1 MPIVLHAN
9 NPAQVAS
16 ASSIEALVGE
26 PAKRLLILSGI
37 AIPNFWTNH
46 DEETRSDEVVVRL
59 GVFVSSVDRSA
70 VHVGL
75 AHIAN
80 DETAFAF
87 GVNANQLEVE
97 AGTGELL
104 LRVWVTALGE
114 ETLIRRFGYHVV
126 AHVRMVAAR
135 ISGTIALPKSVLD
148 VSRMSPTEV
157 ASLFRI
163 TANTQ
168 ETVNPPPPS
177 FSYFKYTPVA
187 TGQTQTVRDSPETS
201 YIDYKIDGC
210 PFNVALYVDVALQ
223 GRLAAVG
230 GVGVGQTAGPRPVV
244 LTNVQPDASG
254 VDFGVGR
261 IAGPR

>member
-1 MPIVLHAN
+1 MAIVLHAN
-9 NPAQVAS
+9 DPAQVAS
-16 ASSIEALVGE
+16 ASSIEALLGE
-26 PAKRLLILSGI
+26 PAKRLMIFSGI

-46 DEETRSDEVVVRL
+46 DEEPRSDEVVVRL
-59 GVFVSSVDRSA
+59 GVFVSSVERSA
-70 VHVGL
+70 IHVGL

-97 AGTGELL
+97 PRSGELL
-104 LRVWVTALGE
+104 LRVFVTALGE

-126 AHVRMVAAR
+126 AHVRVVAAR

-148 VSRMSPTEV
+148 VSQMPAAEI

-168 ETVNPPPPS
+168 ETINPPPPG

-187 TGQTQTVRDSPETS
+187 TGQTQAVRSNAETCF
-201 YIDYKIDGC
+201 IDYKIDGC
-210 PFNVALYVDVALQ
+210 PFNVALYVDVTAQ
-223 GRLAAVG
+223 GRLAAVPG
-230 GVGVGQTAGPRPVV
+230 IGIGQTAGPRPVV
-244 LTNVQPDASG
+244 LTNLQPDASG

-261 IAGPR
+261 IVGPR

>member
-1 MPIVLHAN
+1 MAIVLHASD
-9 NPAQVAS
+9 PAQVAS
-16 ASSIEALVGE
+16 ASSLEALIGE
-26 PAKRLLILSGI
+26 PAKRLFIFSGI

-46 DEETRSDEVVVRL
+46 DEETRSDEVIVRL
-59 GVFVSSVDRSA
+59 GVFVSSIDRAA

-97 AGTGELL
+97 PGTGELL
-104 LRVWVTALGE
+104 LRVFVTALGE

-126 AHVRMVAAR
+126 AHVRTVAAR
-135 ISGTIALPKSVLD
+135 ISGTIALPKNILD
-148 VSRMSPTEV
+148 VADMPDAEV

-168 ETVNPPPPS
+168 ETIKPPPPA

-187 TGQTQTVRDSPETS
+187 TGQTQVVRQSPDTCF
-201 YIDYKIDGC
+201 IDYKIDGC
-210 PFNVALYVDVALQ
+210 PFNAALYVEVALQ
-223 GRLAAVG
+223 GRLAAIP

-244 LTNVQPDASG
+244 LTNIQPDASG
-254 VDFGVGR
+254 VDFGIGR
-261 IAGPR
+261 IPGPR